1 PMAAPP
7 PPPEPAP
14 APPPPPPPEAAPPVP
29 AGPLMVFF
37 DFDRDAITPEA
48 RQILVQAADPSR
60 QGTTVINL
68 SGHTDRAGSQ
78 PYNQA
83 LGLSRAR
90 AVERELVSLGIDK
103 SRISI
108 QSFGEDRS
116 LVDTVDGQREPQN
129 RRVEIAIQPR

>member
-1 PMAAPP
+1 
-7 PPPEPAP
+7 
-14 APPPPPPPEAAPPVP
+14 
-29 AGPLMVFF
+29 MVFF
-37 DFDRDAITPEA
+37 DFDRDVITPEA

-60 QGTTVINL
+60 QGTTVLNL

-90 AVERELVSLGIDK
+90 AVQRELESLGIDK
-103 SRISI
+103 SRLSI